1 MTGAAR
7 LHRLL
12 VNEWLAWLLV
22 LPLLALVAMTTVQY
36 RAIESEA
43 ADELGQ
49 NGSMLVAK
57 DSVSDARILNDYED
71 FYIVGRLFREGDI
84 IAAYNNDYLTAAQQR
99 FTGTTTFMP
108 WAYPPPLTAL
118 TPLLPQMGLSW
129 SYLVFI
135 AATVVLYLWSLV
147 GFGPRLVGAA
157 MLAVF
162 PALVLVVR
170 LGQNGMLTGALIASF
185 LLALSRDRKS
195 AGLPLGLM
203 AIKPHLG
210 VALGLL
216 ALLQRRW
223 TVLALAVGVVLAA
236 CVMATLVLGVRVWP
250 AFFAGVAAA
259 GGYLRE
265 GLFPLYR
272 MSSIYAAVRSF
283 GAAPDT
289 AMAVHV
295 IGAVLALGL
304 VFLAWRKGLRRNRL
318 LALTCF
324 ATLFV
329 SPYNYDYDLV
339 CLAAAVA
346 LILPEFLARARA
358 GEIVAFYVLAWI
370 GTGAGLVQHFNAV
383 LVAGTTEHPHGS
395 PLNWSFQAAGLIA
408 AALLVATILTRRQ
421 TMAVVGAVAD
431 EAGGHRSA
439 MVAKERS

>member
-1 MTGAAR
+1 MISRST

-22 LPLLALVAMTTVQY
+22 VPLLALVALTTLQY
-36 RAIESEA
+36 RNIEAENGDA
-43 ADELGQ
+43 LGKA
-49 NGSMLVAK
+49 GSLLISDA
-57 DSVSDARILNDYED
+57 SVSDARILNDYED

-84 IAAYNNDYLTAAQQR
+84 VSAYDNDYLLAAQQR

-108 WAYPPPLTAL
+108 WAYPPPLTAMV
-118 TPLLPQMGLSW
+118 PLLPEMGLAW
-129 SYLVFI
+129 SYLVFM
-135 AATVVLYLWSLV
+135 AVTLVLYLWSLV
-147 GFGPRLVGAA
+147 GYGYKLVGAA
-157 MLAVF
+157 ILAVF

-170 LGQNGMLTGALIASF
+170 LGQNGMLTGALIAFF
-185 LLALSRDRKS
+185 LLALSRDRKA

-223 TVLALAVGVVLAA
+223 SVLAIAVAVVAAA
-236 CVMATLVLGVRVWP
+236 CMVATLVLGVRVWP

-272 MSSIYAAVRSF
+272 MSSVYAAVRSF
-283 GAAPDT
+283 GATPDT

-295 IGAVLALGL
+295 IGALIALGL

-346 LILPEFLARARA
+346 LILPEFLARARS
-358 GEIVAFYVLAWI
+358 GEIIGFYALAWI

-383 LVAGTTEHPHGS
+383 LIAGTTEHPHGS

-408 AALLVATILTRRQ
+408 AALLVTTILHRRQ
-421 TMAVVGAVAD
+421 SMAIVGA
-431 EAGGHRSA
+431 EAGFHGAA
-439 MVAKERS
+439 MAAKGIA

>member
-1 MTGAAR
+1 MNAAMR

-12 VNEWLAWLLV
+12 VNDWLAWLLV
-22 LPLLALVAMTTVQY
+22 LPLLGLVALTTTQY
-36 RAIESEA
+36 RSIESEA
-43 ADELGQ
+43 GDRLGQ
-49 NGSMLVAK
+49 NGSMLVAQE
-57 DSVSDARILNDYED
+57 SVSDARILNDYED

-84 IAAYNNDYLTAAQQR
+84 IAAYDNAYLTAAQQR

-118 TPLLPQMGLSW
+118 TPLLPKMGLSW

-135 AATVVLYLWSLV
+135 AATLVLYLWSLV

-162 PALVLVVR
+162 PSLVLVVR
-170 LGQNGMLTGALIASF
+170 LGQNGMLTGALIAFF
-185 LLALSRDRKS
+185 LLALSRDRKA

-223 TVLALAVGVVLAA
+223 TVLGIAIAVVLASCA
-236 CVMATLVLGVRVWP
+236 MATLVLGVRVWP
-250 AFFAGVAAA
+250 AFFSGVAAA

-272 MSSIYAAVRSF
+272 MSSVYAAVRSF
-283 GAAPDT
+283 GALPHT
-289 AMAVHV
+289 AMAVH
-295 IGAVLALGL
+295 ILAAVLALGL
-304 VFLAWRKGLRRNRL
+304 VFLGWRKGMRRNRL

-329 SPYNYDYDLV
+329 SPYNYDYDLA

-346 LILPEFLARARA
+346 LILPEFLARARG
-358 GEIVAFYVLAWI
+358 GEIVAFYGLAWI
-370 GTGAGLVQHFNAV
+370 GTGAGLMQHFNAV
-383 LVAGTTEHPHGS
+383 LIAGTTEHPHGS
-395 PLNWSFQAAGLIA
+395 PLNWSVQAGGLIA
-408 AALLVATILTRRQ
+408 AALLVAAILRRRQ
-421 TMAVVGAVAD
+421 SMSVVGE
-431 EAGGHRSA
+431 EAGGHRAA
-439 MVAKERS
+439 MVAKETA

>member
-1 MTGAAR
+1 MINR
-7 LHRLL
+7 SVLHRLL

-22 LPLLALVAMTTVQY
+22 LPLLALIAMTTLQY
-36 RAIESEA
+36 RAIEGET
-43 ADELGQ
+43 EENLGKA
-49 NGSMLVAK
+49 GSLLISDA
-57 DSVSDARILNDYED
+57 SVGNARILNDYED

-84 IAAYNNDYLTAAQQR
+84 IFAYDNDYLLAAQQR

-118 TPLLPQMGLSW
+118 VPLLPKMGLAW
-129 SYLVFI
+129 SYLVFM
-135 AATVVLYLWSLV
+135 ALTLVLYLWSLV
-147 GFGPRLVGAA
+147 GYGYKLVGAA
-157 MLAVF
+157 ILAVF

-170 LGQNGMLTGALIASF
+170 LGQNGMLTGALIAFF
-185 LLALSRDRKS
+185 LLALSRDRKT

-216 ALLQRRW
+216 TLLRKRW
-223 TVLALAVGVVLAA
+223 TVLAIAVAVVLAS
-236 CVMATLVLGVRVWP
+236 CVAATLVLGLTVWP
-250 AFFAGVAAA
+250 AFFAGVSAA
-259 GGYLRE
+259 GGFLRE

-289 AMAVHV
+289 AMAVHIV
-295 IGAVLALGL
+295 CALVALGL
-304 VFLAWRKGLRRNRL
+304 VILAWRKGLRRNRL

-329 SPYNYDYDLV
+329 SPYNYDYDLA

-358 GEIVAFYVLAWI
+358 GEIVAFYGLAWV
-370 GTGAGLVQHFNAV
+370 GTGAGLLQHFNAV
-383 LVAGTTEHPHGS
+383 LIAGTTEHPHGS
-395 PLNWSFQAAGLIA
+395 PLNWSFQAAGLIST
-408 AALLVATILTRRQ
+408 ALLAATVLRRRQ
-421 TMAVVGAVAD
+421 SFGVVGAQV
-431 EAGGHRSA
+431 GGLGA
-439 MVAKERS
+439 TLAAKGAA

>member
-1 MTGAAR
+1 MISRSA

-22 LPLLALVAMTTVQY
+22 LPLMGLIALTTLQY
-36 RAIESEA
+36 RSIEAETGEDVGKA
-43 ADELGQ
+43 
-49 NGSMLVAK
+49 GSLLI
-57 DSVSDARILNDYED
+57 SDARVGNARILNDYED

-84 IAAYNNDYLTAAQQR
+84 VRAYDNDYLLAAQQR

-108 WAYPPPLTAL
+108 WAYPPPLTAMV
-118 TPLLPQMGLSW
+118 PLLPRMGLSW
-129 SYLVFI
+129 SYLVFM
-135 AATVVLYLWSLV
+135 AMTLMLYLWSLV
-147 GFGPRLVGAA
+147 GYGLKFVGAA
-157 MLAVF
+157 ILAVF

-170 LGQNGMLTGALIASF
+170 LGQNGMLTGALIAFF
-185 LLALSRDRKS
+185 LLGLSRDRRT

-216 ALLQRRW
+216 AVLQRRW
-223 TVLALAVGVVLAA
+223 TVLAIAVAVVLASCA
-236 CVMATLVLGVRVWP
+236 AATLVLGLRVWP
-250 AFFAGVAAA
+250 AFFSGVSAA

-272 MSSIYAAVRSF
+272 MSSVYAAVRSF
-283 GAAPDT
+283 GCTPDT

-295 IGAVLALGL
+295 IGALTALGL
-304 VFLAWRKGLRRNRL
+304 VLLAWRKGVRRNRL

-346 LILPEFLARARA
+346 LILPEFLARARPA
-358 GEIVAFYVLAWI
+358 ELIGFYALAWI
-370 GTGAGLVQHFNAV
+370 GTGAGLMQHFNAV
-383 LVAGTTEHPHGS
+383 LIAGTTEHPHGS
-395 PLNWSFQAAGLIA
+395 PLNWSVQAAGLIA
-408 AALLVATILTRRQ
+408 SALLVATILRRRQ
-421 TMAVVGAVAD
+421 AMGVVGA
-431 EAGGHRSA
+431 EAGGHA
-439 MVAKERS
+439 AALAAKGAA

>member
-1 MTGAAR
+1 VISRNT
-7 LHRLL
+7 LNRLL

-22 LPLLALVAMTTVQY
+22 LPLLGLIALTTLQY
-36 RAIESEA
+36 RGIEAESGENLGKA
-43 ADELGQ
+43 GSLLIAD
-49 NGSMLVAK
+49 A
-57 DSVSDARILNDYED
+57 SVSDARILNDYED
-71 FYIVGRLFREGDI
+71 FYVVGRLFREGDI
-84 IAAYNNDYLTAAQQR
+84 TAAYDNDYLSAAQQR
-99 FTGTTTFMP
+99 FTGTITFMP

-118 TPLLPQMGLSW
+118 VPLLPQMGLSW
-129 SYLVFI
+129 SYLVFM
-135 AATVVLYLWSLV
+135 ALTLVLFLWSLI
-147 GFGPRLVGAA
+147 GYGYRLVGAA

-170 LGQNGMLTGALIASF
+170 LGQNGMLTGALIAFF
-185 LLALSRDRKS
+185 LLALSQDRKA

-223 TVLALAVGVVLAA
+223 TVLGIAVAVVLAA
-236 CVMATLVLGVRVWP
+236 CAAATVVLGPAVWP
-250 AFFAGVAAA
+250 AFFSGVSAA

-272 MSSIYAAVRSF
+272 MSSVYAAVRSF
-283 GAAPDT
+283 GASPDT

-295 IGAVLALGL
+295 IGALIALGV
-304 VFLAWRKGLRRNRL
+304 VFLAWRKGVRRNRL

-329 SPYNYDYDLV
+329 SPYNYDYDLA

-346 LILPEFLARARA
+346 LILPEFLARARV

-370 GTGAGLVQHFNAV
+370 GTGAGLAQHFNAV
-383 LVAGTTEHPHGS
+383 LIAGTTDHPHGS
-395 PLNWSFQAAGLIA
+395 PLNWSLQAAGLIG
-408 AALLVATILTRRQ
+408 AALLATTILRRRQ
-421 TMAVVGAVAD
+421 SMGVVGA
-431 EAGGHRSA
+431 EAGGHGA
-439 MVAKERS
+439 AIAAKGTA